1 VTAVFGKP
9 LGFIRRFRQCERAG
23 ISIMIAAA
31 GTVLALSSL
40 FAFDVARAHMAFSR
54 LQTATDAAALAATRD
69 IKSPTLNKDIQQ
81 IFDANFPPGYLGSS
95 TADIRMEIVSNA
107 GSVQRLQVAV
117 TIELPSPITAMLRRA
132 GGDFQTISAA
142 AQTERRAFGS
152 ELALVINNGDL
163 MHEGNRMRSA
173 REAAQALLNHLY
185 NGQETVPGLYVSVV
199 PFSARV
205 NIGLQHQNWA
215 LDPTTLPNG
224 AHAWSDYSPTN
235 WRGCVLARP
244 APFDQTDDPPAEQG
258 FGPLLWPSSVIG
270 GQPGKGNK
278 TNWSSYYKK
287 GRDGNVWPDNQGD
300 VVEEGPRQ
308 SQYGPNLNCPDPIT
322 PLSAAYSE
330 TYAAVDRMVSWP
342 HGGSFANLGL
352 VWGWRTLSPRWQG
365 EWLHGDLSPVSLDR
379 PSLTSDKVIVL
390 LSDGQNDWIYEHM
403 TAYGRPDWGL
413 LPTDELDDRMLAVCD
428 AIKAEGI
435 TIFAVTFGPRVSNS
449 DQAAHTACASPADSH
464 PLFAG
469 PKYFHAT
476 SEEDLIA
483 AFVSVGDQ
491 LSELRIVQ

>member
-1 VTAVFGKP
+1 MTAVFGKP

-199 PFSARV
+199 PFPPGSILDC
-205 NIGLQHQNWA
+205 NIRTGPWTRPLCQTVRMPGVIIRRPIGGGVYWPAQRHSTK
-215 LDPTTLPNG
+215 PTTRRRNRAL
-224 AHAWSDYSPTN
+224 
-235 WRGCVLARP
+235 
-244 APFDQTDDPPAEQG
+244 
-258 FGPLLWPSSVIG
+258 
-270 GQPGKGNK
+270 
-278 TNWSSYYKK
+278 
-287 GRDGNVWPDNQGD
+287 GRC
-300 VVEEGPRQ
+300 
-308 SQYGPNLNCPDPIT
+308 S
-322 PLSAAYSE
+322 
-330 TYAAVDRMVSWP
+330 
-342 HGGSFANLGL
+342 
-352 VWGWRTLSPRWQG
+352 
-365 EWLHGDLSPVSLDR
+365 
-379 PSLTSDKVIVL
+379 
-390 LSDGQNDWIYEHM
+390 
-403 TAYGRPDWGL
+403 GR
-413 LPTDELDDRMLAVCD
+413 R
-428 AIKAEGI
+428 
-435 TIFAVTFGPRVSNS
+435 R
-449 DQAAHTACASPADSH
+449 
-464 PLFAG
+464 
-469 PKYFHAT
+469 
-476 SEEDLIA
+476 
-483 AFVSVGDQ
+483 
-491 LSELRIVQ
+491 